1 MVLLYKI
8 VYTLSKGQFSIFVTW
23 TDLGSKKHQ
32 TQAEID
38 DAVRVIKQCI
48 NDYGGDIA
56 SLAVD
61 NAARGVARQVCERFP
76 GMCIMMLRDPGH
88 CVDLLAKDLLKTDAF
103 KAVVDEAREVR
114 ELLANDRIDSIRHES
129 IQGGDVEFV
138 GATVSMVDT
147 RMNMGHDFIL
157 AARRQ
162 HDFLQLLKGNP
173 KFREYRSERTT
184 TARANLDATLERCKD
199 ESRWER
205 MDLVTDHI
213 TGPLKRV
220 HAIVCRSDVPLSAYP
235 ALIQALRNEL
245 NRGLNIGERGDFD
258 KLLVDGAGE
267 EIAGMLCVRFN
278 MDGRQP
284 AGQKVG
290 LLDRYHW
297 MCLIVDPFSGELR
310 NKLHIEDLARIV
322 REMIELYIPL
332 DEDGTETTRKEV
344 KRDFLVSQCTCTIVP
359 TFAWNCHL

>member
-1 MVLLYKI
+1 M
-8 VYTLSKGQFSIFVTW
+8 
-23 TDLGSKKHQ
+23 
-32 TQAEID
+32 
-38 DAVRVIKQCI
+38 KQCI

-61 NAARGVARQVCERFP
+61 NAARGVARQVCEQFP

-103 KAVVDEAREVR
+103 KGVVDEAREVR
-114 ELLANDRIDSIRHES
+114 ELLANDRIDSIRQES

-184 TARANLDATLERCKD
+184 TARANLDAILERCKD

-245 NRGLNIGERGDFD
+245 NCGLNIGERGDFD
-258 KLLVDGAGE
+258 KLLGDGAAA
-267 EIAGMLCVRFN
+267 EIADMLRVRFN

-332 DEDGTETTRKEV
+332 DKDGTETTRKEV
-344 KRDFLVSQCTCTIVP
+344 KKDFLVSQCTCATVP